1 VSQFP
6 QSEPF
11 LDSPELN
18 AFSCDQTEGEHVDP
32 FSDGWGEAPAAGSA
46 FAVTPES
53 SYKEPVVTQE
63 LINEAPASEG
73 QMTQQPVYEQ
83 SGQLPAE
90 SYTANVA
97 VEYPTV
103 ITGPSIDEMEE
114 ALDRLDPETQAAVEA
129 LLARI
134 NDDDSSEVIL
144 NGPSEVLIKVKGQRY
159 HDPAVTF
166 KDVETYHMVINT
178 FVLPFVDTRDRINS
192 ESVLIEGQMEVPSF
206 EEGVPPTLARVH
218 ILCPP
223 LTTFAKAT
231 IAKKA
236 RYEYDLD
243 ALAETGSMA
252 PEMADFLKAVAHARL
267 TFVVS
272 GVTGSGKTTLLQA
285 MSHYFDANDRIIV
298 VEDTP
303 ELRLP
308 IADVVYLNSSIVRPG
323 EDHSKGVTIEWL
335 VRQAQRM
342 RMDRVVVGE
351 VRGSEMYEFLLAANS
366 GADGSATTVHADSPR
381 RALDKMLA
389 LAAKGSGNTQEM
401 TIRREIGATVDIVIQ
416 ASLIDGRH
424 VVTAV
429 EEISATLTSQGLF
442 STQTLFRYDK
452 NRGQHVIEN
461 APSED
466 LRSLLQMRGVP
477 VNPAW
482 FPRQARF

>member
-1 VSQFP
+1 MDQFSE
-6 QSEPF
+6 SEPF
-11 LDSPELN
+11 FDSPELN
-18 AFSCDQTEGEHVDP
+18 DFNGEQSEGGNSDP
-32 FSDGWGEAPAAGSA
+32 FSNGWGDAPAAGSA
-46 FAVTPES
+46 FAATQES
-53 SYKEPVVTQE
+53 PYEELLVTQE
-63 LINEAPASEG
+63 LINETPVSEA
-73 QMTQQPVYEQ
+73 QVTQQPVYEHT
-83 SGQLPAE
+83 GQQQAD
-90 SYTANVA
+90 SYTPNQA
-97 VEYPTV
+97 VDYPTV

-114 ALDRLDPETQAAVEA
+114 ALERLDPDTQAAVEA

-159 HDPAVTF
+159 HDPAVKF

-206 EEGVPPTLARVH
+206 EEGIPPTLARVH

-223 LTTFAKAT
+223 LTAFAKAT

-243 ALAETGSMA
+243 ALAEAGSMA

-267 TFVVS
+267 TFIVS
-272 GVTGSGKTTLLQA
+272 GVTGAGKTTLLQA

-308 IADVVYLNSSIVRPG
+308 VADVVYLNSSIVRPG
-323 EDHSKGVTIEWL
+323 EDHTKGVTIEWL

-342 RMDRVVVGE
+342 RMDRVIVGE
-351 VRGSEMYEFLLAANS
+351 VRGPEMYEFLLAANS

-389 LAAKGSGNTQEM
+389 LAAKGSGNTQEL

-424 VVTAV
+424 IVTAV

-442 STQTLFRYDK
+442 STQTLFKYDK

-461 APSED
+461 APSEG
-466 LRSLLQMRGVP
+466 LRSLLQMRGIP
-477 VNPAW
+477 INPAW
-482 FPRQARF
+482 FPRQTRH